1 MGTCILEYATPL
13 QTLLAMSQ
21 DSRAG
26 FSREERLEQAKL
38 FCQTLADILADAPD
52 SQNCRLIVY
61 LEAAEG
67 SSFSLSQEI
76 LKHLKQE
83 EKEEVTMGTL
93 GPPGMPEP
101 STLDEEPQL
110 LISGMDQPLPLRTD
124 VF

>member
-1 MGTCILEYATPL
+1 MR
-13 QTLLAMSQ
+13 S
-21 DSRAG
+21 S
-26 FSREERLEQAKL
+26 
-38 FCQTLADILADAPD
+38 PD
-52 SQNCRLIVY
+52 SLSSPPPIP
-61 LEAAEG
+61 EAAEG

-93 GPPGMPEP
+93 GPLGMPEP